1 MTKGRPLTHSREKLL
16 EKGIELFHQ
25 HGYHGTGLTTILQAC
40 QVSKGSFYNFFDSK
54 EAYAIEVIE
63 FYQALEIDRWNNEF
77 SRLEGNHFAKLR
89 QALEQLIE
97 ELDSCHENVGCLIAN
112 LSGEIG
118 SASPELRL
126 AISRAT
132 HRVLNL
138 MTEDFLICQREGSV
152 RLDLAASVLAQM
164 VWDCWQGSLLRMKV
178 ENSRAPLRQTLA
190 LLWEHILPLTHTLS
204 SNAISSNAMS
214 HEEQRT

>member
-25 HGYHGTGLTTILQAC
+25 HGYHGTGLTTILDAC

-54 EAYAIEVIE
+54 EAYAIAVIE
-63 FYQALEIDRWNNEF
+63 FYQALEIDRWNHEF
-77 SRLEGNHFAKLR
+77 SLLEGNHFTKLR
-89 QALEQLIE
+89 KALKQMIE

-118 SASPELRL
+118 NASPELRH

-132 HRVLNL
+132 HRVVNL
-138 MTEDFLICQREGSV
+138 MTEDFLICQQEGSV
-152 RLDLAASVLAQM
+152 RNDLPAKILAQM

-178 ENSRAPLRQTLA
+178 ENSRTPLHQTLA
-190 LLWEHILPLTHTLS
+190 LLWDHMLPTTS
-204 SNAISSNAMS
+204 ECAFNK
-214 HEEQRT
+214 EQQA